1 MAKKTE
7 KTETAAIG
15 TTETETKKV
24 RKTRTPR
31 VLSDIEREA
40 KQYYE
45 DIKSLAKLLPLIDE
59 LGHTGRVRLMEYLSK
74 ADVPFKESDTAGQ

>member
-7 KTETAAIG
+7 TAATG
-15 TTETETKKV
+15 TTETATKV